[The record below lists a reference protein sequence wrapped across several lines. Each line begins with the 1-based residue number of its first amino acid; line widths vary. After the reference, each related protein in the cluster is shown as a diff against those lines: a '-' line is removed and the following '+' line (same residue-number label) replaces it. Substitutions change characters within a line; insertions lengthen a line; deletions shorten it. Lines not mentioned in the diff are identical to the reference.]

1 MVTRF
6 LLLAVA
12 AHALLVSAVKVPL
25 KQTKRTDRL
34 DKRNGNSHF
43 KVLAAAGDGDDSGL
57 LDLDTVHDLIYMSDI
72 VVGGNDY
79 VVQLDTGSS
88 DLWIKGDI
96 YPLPNSDTSALSV
109 NVTYGIGWCNGSIGF
124 ADIEFANISVSQQ
137 AFLDVSTAQS
147 PALSY
152 DADGI
157 LGLGFTSLSTIDY
170 ALNSTGSDKGRS
182 MLYNLFEDNPTEPN
196 FISFLMQRSTDDSD
210 DIEGTFT
217 IGEYIDEY
225 KAVKDQKAIP
235 TFPETAPTRWTVLVD
250 YIFVG
255 DNIISPTTSV
265 PNVQVNQA
273 VALLD
278 SGTSYTYVPSD
289 ICNAIYGDIDG
300 ASFDS
305 SLGQWVV
312 PCDAE
317 IDMAIQIGGQVFP
330 MHPLDITP
338 TGLTDQS
345 QCVGSFVPGSLA
357 VAEGNFDWLI
367 GDNFLR
373 SVYSVYDFGDF
384 DSDGKMGDPY
394 VKILS
399 IVDPNEASQE
409 FASQRNTSPRS
420 GISYQAQDVDE
431 ASMASTSVT
440 VSSDVA
446 NTLDK
451 LATYLP
457 AILAIMALN
466 ALVLLVL
473 GASGMIYVCR
483 RSRRRKVMCRT
494 GRGFSPMPMN
504 PRHSYIAGVPANE
517 QPHTYEPVSMAI
529 TDDTFVAPSPRY
541 MEFENGRPK
550 SVRSA
555 SMSIDKGRIGDIA
568 EEPESPTESTPVF
581 SQQQQQQQQPAA
593 PTRAPPPP
601 PIQPPSPG
609 FIQHHEPQEEDISG
623 EHDVPQS
630 VRSSMHAPA
639 SPISMR
645 PPSGLQAPMTPRTPS
660 FLQRQSSQEGQ
671 EEGDLLPPPRRRFQP
686 GGGSLQ
692 PGDRPRSVAVP
703 HLRAQAGTSQDRPMS
718 YAT

>member
-6 LLLAVA
+6 FLLAVA
-12 AHALLVSAVKVPL
+12 ASSLLVSAVKVPL

-34 DKRNGNSHF
+34 DRRNGNSNF
-43 KVLAAAGDGDDSGL
+43 RVLAAAAGDGDDSGL

-72 VVGGNDY
+72 NVGGNDY

-88 DLWIKGDI
+88 DLWIKGDT
-96 YPLPNSDTSALSV
+96 YPLPNSDVSALSV
-109 NVTYGIGWCNGSIGF
+109 NVTYGIGWCNGSIAF
-124 ADIEFANISVSQQ
+124 ADVEFANISVSKQ

-152 DADGI
+152 QADGI

-182 MLYNLFEDNPTEPN
+182 LLYNLFEDNPNEPN

-217 IGEYIDEY
+217 IGEYVDEY
-225 KAVKDQKAIP
+225 KDVQKQTAIP
-235 TFPETAPTRWTVLVD
+235 TFPKTAPTRWTVLVD
-250 YIFVG
+250 YLFVG
-255 DNIISPTTSV
+255 DNTISPTTSV
-265 PNVQVNQA
+265 PGVQVNQA

-278 SGTSYTYVPSD
+278 SGTSYTYAPDD
-289 ICNAIYGDIDG
+289 IVDAIYKGVDG
-300 ASFDS
+300 ARFDS

-317 IDMAIQIGGQVFP
+317 IDMALQIGGQVFP
-330 MHPLDITP
+330 LHPLDVTP
-338 TGLTDQS
+338 TGLTDQN

-384 DSDGKMGDPY
+384 DKDGKMGDPY
-394 VKILS
+394 VKMLS
-399 IVDPNEASQE
+399 IVDPNEASKE

-420 GISYQAQDVDE
+420 GISYSAQSVE
-431 ASMASTSVT
+431 QASMSVT
-440 VSSDVA
+440 VSGDVA
-446 NTLDK
+446 STLDK
-451 LATYLP
+451 LTTYLP
-457 AILAIMALN
+457 AMLAIMALN
-466 ALVLLVL
+466 AVVLLAL
-473 GASGMIYVCR
+473 GVSGMVYLCRQKRR
-483 RSRRRKVMCRT
+483 RSVMGRT
-494 GRGFSPMPMN
+494 GRRMSPMPMN
-504 PRHSYIAGVPANE
+504 PRHSYIAGVPAHE
-517 QPHTYEPVSMAI
+517 QPHSYEPVSMAI
-529 TDDTFVAPSPRY
+529 TEDTFVAPSPRY
-541 MEFENGRPK
+541 MEFEGGRPK

-555 SMSIDKGRIGDIA
+555 SMSMDKGRIGDIP
-568 EEPESPTESTPVF
+568 EEPESPTEATPALAEER
-581 SQQQQQQQQPAA
+581 QRTA

-601 PIQPPSPG
+601 PITPPSPG
-609 FIQHHEPQEEDISG
+609 FIQHEEHQQEEDIGG
-623 EHDVPQS
+623 ETHE
-630 VRSSMHAPA
+630 APPS

-660 FLQRQSSQEGQ
+660 FLQRQMQQPQGGQ
-671 EEGDLLPPPRRRFQP
+671 DDGDLLPPPRRRFMP

-703 HLRAQAGTSQDRPMS
+703 HPRTQASQQDRPMS
-718 YAT
+718 YAA